1 MPFAKNPLKRYLPG
15 IPSQR
20 VRRNGR
26 RPVVTARSL
35 TAPPRIFGPGVPV
48 FPVSDTYAD
57 GVPEDVK

>member
-1 MPFAKNPLKRYLPG
+1 MLSAENPLKRYLPG
-15 IPSQR
+15 SSGQR

-35 TAPPRIFGPGVPV
+35 TAPPWIAGPGVPV
-48 FPVSDTYAD
+48 FQVSDTYAD

>member
-1 MPFAKNPLKRYLPG
+1 MSFAKDPLKRHLPG

-26 RPVVTARSL
+26 RSVVTARSL
-35 TAPPRIFGPGVPV
+35 TAPPWIAGQGVPM
-48 FPVSDTYAD
+48 FPVSDTYTD